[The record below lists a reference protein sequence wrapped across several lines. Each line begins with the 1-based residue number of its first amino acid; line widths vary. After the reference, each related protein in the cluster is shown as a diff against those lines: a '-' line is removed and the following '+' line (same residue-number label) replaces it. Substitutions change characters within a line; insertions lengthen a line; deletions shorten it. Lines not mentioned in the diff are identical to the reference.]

1 MASGSD
7 SFSEYR
13 ALIMSELTRLNA
25 NVEKVEQKQL
35 DYLLKSSLEINR
47 LKFWAALYG
56 AVGGGIMTVIIK
68 EAMERW

>member
-1 MASGSD
+1 MPDEG

-13 ALIMSELTRLNA
+13 KLIMSELTRLNA
-25 NVEKVEQKQL
+25 NVEKIEAQYL
-35 DYLLKSSLEINR
+35 EYLLKSSLEINR

-56 AVGGGIMTVIIK
+56 AIGGGIMTVIVK